1 MNFEETLEYLYNLL
15 PMFQRVG
22 KKAFKKD
29 LTNTLALC
37 EHLGNPQEKF
47 KSVHIAGTNG
57 KGSSAHMIA
66 SGLQEADYK
75 TGLYTSPHLYRF
87 TERIRI
93 NGKEVE
99 PGFIVDFVAKHKGA
113 IESIMPSFFELTVAM
128 TFDYFARNHVDVTV
142 IETGLGG
149 RLDSTNVL
157 KPAVSLITNISLD
170 HTDMLGE
177 TLVEIAGEKA
187 GIIKKGIPAVVGEY
201 QEEIAGVF
209 REKALAEDAPLYFA
223 DKSIEVNKERSGSSG
238 ENQVSIYGSAWGTFH
253 SVQLDNSGDY
263 QIKNLPGVIKVL
275 EVLNGNGLPV
285 HERNIRAG
293 LMKVKKNTGFWGR
306 WEALSKDPLVICD
319 TAHNEAGVKSIV
331 SQLEKLEYD
340 RLHIIWGMVADKNAV
355 KIMKLLPRD
364 AGYYFCQAL
373 VPRAMDAFLL
383 MEKAKEAGREGIV
396 FRDVNEAIHIA
407 LTRAGKGDVILIGGS
422 NFVIAEINR
431 EVYEKKTAKI

>member
-1 MNFEETLEYLYNLL
+1 MNFAETLDYLYGLL

-29 LTNTLALC
+29 LGNTLALC

-66 SGLQEADYK
+66 SVLQEAGYK

-99 PGFIVDFVAKHKGA
+99 PGFIVDFVAKHKGT
-113 IESIMPSFFELTVAM
+113 IENIMPSFFELTVAM
-128 TFDYFARNHVDVTV
+128 TFDYFARNHVDIAV

-149 RLDSTNVL
+149 RLDSTNVIA
-157 KPAVSLITNISLD
+157 PAVSLITNISFD

-187 GIIKKGIPAVVGEY
+187 GIIKKGTPAVVGEY

-209 REKALAEDAPLYFA
+209 REKALAEEAHLYFA
-223 DKSIEVNKERSGSSG
+223 DKSIETRKDVRDFSNGNE
-238 ENQVSIYGSAWGTFH
+238 VSIYGSAWGNLH
-253 SVQLDNSGDY
+253 SVQMDNAGDY
-263 QIKNLPGVIKVL
+263 QLKNLPGVIKVL
-275 EVLNGNGLPV
+275 EVLKRNGLPV
-285 HERNIRAG
+285 HERDIRAG
-293 LMKVKKNTGFWGR
+293 LMGVKKNTGFWGR
-306 WEALSKDPLVICD
+306 WEVLSKDPLVICD
-319 TAHNEAGVKSIV
+319 TVHNEAGVKSIV
-331 SQLEKLEYD
+331 SQLEKLKYD
-340 RLHIIWGMVADKNAV
+340 RLHIVWGMVADKHV
-355 KIMKLLPRD
+355 MKIVKLLPGD
-364 AGYYFCQAL
+364 AIYYFCQAH
-373 VPRAMDAFLL
+373 VPRAMDALL
-383 MEKAKEAGREGIV
+383 LREKAKEAGCEGIA
-396 FRDVNEAIHIA
+396 FRDVNEAIHFA
-407 LTRAGKGDVILIGGS
+407 LTRACKGDVILIGGS
-422 NFVIAEINR
+422 NFTVAEINR